1 LQSSRLRTQ
10 FPPARQYQNHHVPR
24 LPLWLQMGIW
34 QHRTRRNRDM
44 MRQKRGRRTGVTIS
58 IRPMMAIHYEGM
70 KLVHWTLFSQTT
82 DGRMAGGIMP
92 IVMVLTG
99 YLETFLGTGSM
110 ANSTQGPNDENAND
124 QQDLAHHLY
133 KLTLDE
139 RLHLAPIGPDPHV
152 RAPP

>member
-1 LQSSRLRTQ
+1 
-10 FPPARQYQNHHVPR
+10 
-24 LPLWLQMGIW
+24 
-34 QHRTRRNRDM
+34 
-44 MRQKRGRRTGVTIS
+44 
-58 IRPMMAIHYEGM
+58 
-70 KLVHWTLFSQTT
+70 
-82 DGRMAGGIMP
+82 
-92 IVMVLTG
+92 MVLTG